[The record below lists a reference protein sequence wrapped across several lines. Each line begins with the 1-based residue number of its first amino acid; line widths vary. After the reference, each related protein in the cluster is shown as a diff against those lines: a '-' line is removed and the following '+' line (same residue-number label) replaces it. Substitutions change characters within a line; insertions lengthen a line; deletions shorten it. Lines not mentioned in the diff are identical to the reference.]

1 VREDAVER
9 MRGFYEFRRR
19 RFAARSAEAAESGE
33 EDEDP

>member
-1 VREDAVER
+1 VREDTVER

-19 RFAARSAEAAESGE
+19 RVAARFAEAAESGD